1 VPQAKLSGPLTLCQ
15 PEWFRPSWSQAPQ
28 CRPVQQPRADQ
39 IAATEPVR
47 SFLQRLVAEVPGTA
61 LFDPFDSV
69 CPPAAGPCSSHL
81 GHNLL
86 FSDSNHLTNAGAWL
100 LYPRFK
106 AFLASPSP
114 AS

>member
-1 VPQAKLSGPLTLCQ
+1 MIRTFAPACQRLAGGGRASPTDRDGWLKLTS
-15 PEWFRPSWSQAPQ
+15 S
-28 CRPVQQPRADQ
+28 
-39 IAATEPVR
+39 TEQVR
-47 SFLQRLVAEVPGTA
+47 SFLQRLVAEVPVTV

-69 CPPAAGPCSSHL
+69 CPPEADQCSSHL

-86 FSDSNHLTNAGAWL
+86 FSDSHHLTNAGTWL
-100 LYPRFK
+100 LYPRFR